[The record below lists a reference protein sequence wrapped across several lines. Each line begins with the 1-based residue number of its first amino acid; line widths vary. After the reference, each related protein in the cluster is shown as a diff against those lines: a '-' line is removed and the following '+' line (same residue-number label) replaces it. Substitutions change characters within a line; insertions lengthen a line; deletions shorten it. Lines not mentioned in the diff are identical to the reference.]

1 MSTLTFDTHKFVK
14 RLEAAGVPSL
24 QAEAMADAQKEVL
37 AEALETQLA
46 SRADLVE
53 IRHELREAKAEIMG
67 ELRLNRWMLGVV
79 LGLAVA
85 NFGKQFF

>member
-14 RLEAAGVPSL
+14 RLEAAGVPPL